1 MQVIESM
8 YVLSLSLIFFI
19 PFQSISEK
27 KIQVRLLGLQEGITV
42 LRSRDDVQLQIKLDS
57 HSNAPLTR

>member
-19 PFQSISEK
+19 LFQSISEK

-42 LRSRDDVQLQIKLDS
+42 LV
-57 HSNAPLTR
+57 AVTRL